1 MTPPRFISQ
10 STHLIVGAFLLHNF
24 RKEWCR
30 LMSKLN
36 LKQKR
41 FADAYIAT
49 GNIYQSALE
58 AGYSE
63 NYAKAQSSKLLENVG
78 IKSYI
83 DERMSVFDKE
93 QVARAEEV
101 LSFLTKVM
109 RGESLSSVVVVE
121 GIGDGCSK
129 AKLIDKPPDEKER
142 IRAAELIGKRYGLWN
157 DRVTLEGNAC
167 VQIVDDIGD

>member
-1 MTPPRFISQ
+1 
-10 STHLIVGAFLLHNF
+10 
-24 RKEWCR
+24 
-30 LMSKLN
+30 MSKLN

-101 LSFLTKVM
+101 LGFLTKVM

-121 GIGDGCSK
+121 GVGDGCSK

-142 IRAAELIGKRYGLWN
+142 IKAAELIGKRYGLWN

-167 VQIVDDIGD
+167 VQIVDDIGDEEHD